1 MAHIR
6 LVEGNH
12 NSNGN
17 GNGNSILKE
26 SWPDVPQPFLAQEEE
41 EIDLRQLFQAIKRRW
56 LTIAFIGVSAFAGV
70 YFWTDQ
76 QEPIYESKF
85 HLLIEPPTEQQA
97 TSLTLPGV
105 VGGSVDYATQI
116 EVLLS
121 PTVLEPIIE
130 NMKPKYPKLDY
141 PSMALGKKAPL
152 QIQQL
157 KNTKIL
163 AISYQDT
170 DPAKT
175 QFVLEHL
182 AKAYLQYSQ
191 DDRQTELNKG
201 IDFAKQQ
208 SGLVEDEVNE
218 LQRQLQQFRLQH
230 NLLNPETHAAQL
242 SQQLVTLEEQYVA
255 TEVKLSETRS
265 LYDILEGEIG
275 LAPEEALASS
285 YLSESPRY
293 QNLLNQL
300 QEVEIKLAKESARF
314 FHNSPVIQDLK
325 EEQQNLLPLLREE
338 AKIALG
344 NNLVPT
350 DIDSSSLANPSS
362 LRLELNSQL
371 IQTANQ
377 LKVLQ
382 IRRLALEQ
390 ELGILKQ
397 KIRQMPSIARQYT
410 DLQRELKIATENLIR
425 LLTAEQN
432 LELEVAQQALPWKVI
447 SHAQLPEKPI
457 YPKVPLNLALGTF
470 AGFLLGIGAA
480 LLRDRLDPAFHSVE
494 ELKDSTRL
502 PLLASV
508 PLNKNQTKKYTNQG
522 KKYQDRG
529 KKEALPSLKIVSGQ
543 ADFDKSFEEF
553 KIPKRYAYSQFEE
566 AFRSLHTNIRLLGS
580 DSVSK
585 SLVISSSVPGEGKS
599 TISVNLAKAASEMG
613 HRVLLI
619 DADMRLPQVHK
630 RLNLLNTKGLS
641 NLLSDSSLDL
651 EELVQKPSETEL
663 ETLSVLTAGENP
675 PDPVRLL
682 SSQRMERLREQLD
695 RDDRYDLII
704 YDTPPVLL
712 FADAKILGASTRGT
726 ILAATMDK
734 TNRYELKDAIEE
746 LKMSRVPILGLVAN
760 KVKLKSKGS
769 YYNNYNRYRY
779 HDNGHNSN
787 GNGNQYLKKTI

>member
-1 MAHIR
+1 VIMAHIR

-17 GNGNSILKE
+17 GNGHSILKE

-41 EIDLRQLFQAIKRRW
+41 EIDLRQLFQTIKRRW
-56 LTIAFIGVSAFAGV
+56 LTIAIIGCGALAGV
-70 YFWTDQ
+70 WFWTDQ

-97 TSLTLPGV
+97 TPLPLPGV

-152 QIQQL
+152 KIQQL
-157 KNTKIL
+157 KDTKIL
-163 AISYQDT
+163 EISYQDP
-170 DPAKT
+170 DRKKT

-191 DDRQTELNKG
+191 DERQTELNKG
-201 IDFAKQQ
+201 NNFAKQQ
-208 SGLVEDEVNE
+208 SILVEDEVDK
-218 LQRQLQQFRLQH
+218 LQEKLQQFRLQH

-338 AKIALG
+338 ETIALG

-350 DIDSSSLANPSS
+350 NIDSSSLANPSS

-397 KIRQMPSIARQYT
+397 KIRQMPSIAREYT

-447 SHAQLPEKPI
+447 SPAQLPENPI

-508 PLNKNQTKKYTNQG
+508 SFDKQQKKKYTNQG
-522 KKYQDRG
+522 KG
-529 KKEALPSLKIVSGQ
+529 KKEALPSLKIVSGK
-543 ADFDKSFEEF
+543 ADFDKSLEF
-553 KIPKRYAYSQFEE
+553 FKMPKRYAYSEFEE

-585 SLVISSSVPGEGKS
+585 SLLISSSVPGEGKS
-599 TISVNLAKAASEMG
+599 TVSVNLAKAASEMG

-619 DADMRLPQVHK
+619 DADMRLPQVHQ
-630 RLNLLNTKGLS
+630 RLNLLNTVGLS
-641 NLLSDSSLDL
+641 NLLSNDGLDL
-651 EELVQKPSETEL
+651 EELVQTPTEAGL
-663 ETLSVLTAGENP
+663 ETLSVLTAGEIP
-675 PDPVRLL
+675 PSPMRLL

-704 YDTPPVLL
+704 YDTPPVL
-712 FADAKILGASTRGT
+712 FADAKILGVSTRGI
-726 ILAATMDK
+726 ILVATMDK
-734 TNRYELKDAIEE
+734 TNRYELKEAIEE

-769 YYNNYNRYRY
+769 YYNKYNRYRY
-779 HDNGHNSN
+779 HDNGHNN
-787 GNGNQYLKKTI
+787 NGNQYLSRKQSD

>member
-1 MAHIR
+1 MAHRR

-17 GNGNSILKE
+17 GNGHSILKE
-26 SWPDVPQPFLAQEEE
+26 SWPDVRQPFLAQEEE
-41 EIDLRQLFQAIKRRW
+41 EIDLRQLFQAIKRGW
-56 LTIAFIGVSAFAGV
+56 LTIAIIGCSALAGV
-70 YFWTDQ
+70 WFWTDQ
-76 QEPIYESKF
+76 QEPIYQSNF

-97 TSLTLPGV
+97 TPLALSGV

-152 QIQQL
+152 KIQQL

-170 DPAKT
+170 DPEKT
-175 QFVLEHL
+175 RFVLEHL

-191 DDRQTELNKG
+191 DERQTELNKG
-201 IDFAKQQ
+201 KNFAKQQ
-208 SGLVEDEVNE
+208 SILVEDEVDK
-218 LQRQLQQFRLQH
+218 LQEKLQQFRLQH

-275 LAPEEALASS
+275 LAPEEALAAS

-344 NNLVPT
+344 NNLVAT

-397 KIRQMPSIARQYT
+397 KIRQMPSIAREYT

-425 LLTAEQN
+425 LLTAEQD

-447 SHAQLPEKPI
+447 SPAQLPENPI

-480 LLRDRLDPAFHSVE
+480 LLRDRLDPAFHSVD

-508 PLNKNQTKKYTNQG
+508 PFDKQQKKKNQNRG
-522 KKYQDRG
+522 KG
-529 KKEALPSLKIVSGQ
+529 KKEALPSLKIVSGK
-543 ADFDKSFEEF
+543 ADFDKSLEFF
-553 KIPKRYAYSQFEE
+553 KIPKRYADSQFKEE
-566 AFRSLHTNIRLLGS
+566 FRSLHTNIRLLGS

-599 TISVNLAKAASEMG
+599 TVSLNLAKAASEMG

-619 DADMRLPQVHK
+619 DADMRLPQVHQ
-630 RLNLLNTKGLS
+630 RLNLLNTVGLS
-641 NLLSDSSLDL
+641 NLLSDSALDL
-651 EELVQKPSETEL
+651 EELVQKPSEAEL

-726 ILAATMDK
+726 ILVATMDK
-734 TNRYELKDAIEE
+734 TNRYELKEAIEE

-779 HDNGHNSN
+779 HDNGHNN
-787 GNGNQYLKKTI
+787 NGNQYLSRKQSD